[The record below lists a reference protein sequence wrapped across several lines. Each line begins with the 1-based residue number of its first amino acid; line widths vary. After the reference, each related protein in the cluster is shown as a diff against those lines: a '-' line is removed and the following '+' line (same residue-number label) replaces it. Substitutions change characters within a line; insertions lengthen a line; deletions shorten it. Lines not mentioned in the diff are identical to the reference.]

1 MAGGF
6 MLDSVSSI
14 AAFATQMST
23 QKTAQQVDMAVFK
36 KNQDMQEQQGQNA
49 LQLIES
55 ASVPASTIDVHV

>member
-1 MAGGF
+1 
-6 MLDSVSSI
+6 MLDSVSSV

-55 ASVPASTIDVHV
+55 ASVPASTIDVHA

>member
-1 MAGGF
+1 

-23 QKTAQQVDMAVFK
+23 QKIAQQVDMAVFK